1 MEKKKTWLHKIHTAL
16 FSASIRQKF
25 EKVTIYAAVGG
36 FLTHLGLI
44 FLYKLGFLPLPDSA
58 GELLT
63 EPISAIYTPFS
74 FILIFE
80 VYELIYYLPRS
91 FTTSIG
97 KQYEIISLIV
107 IRRIFKDISNLE
119 LKDFWSN
126 YYDRMFVGDMLGF
139 LLLFGLIYFFHRLKK
154 KKPIYTDPPLLNK
167 FIAFK
172 KATSIFLVPVF
183 VGMAL
188 YSFVEWA
195 YELQQFRLGMT
206 QDLSDINKVFYDE
219 FFTTLIM
226 VDVLILLISLHYT
239 DRYSQLIRNAGFII
253 STVLIRLSFSV
264 TGLLN
269 IILIVAGV
277 LFGVLILAIYNQYGK
292 LDEGSPYPT

>member
-1 MEKKKTWLHKIHTAL
+1 MESKKTWLHKIHTAL

-25 EKVTIYAAVGG
+25 EQITIYAAVGG

-44 FLYKLGFLPLPDSA
+44 FLYKLGLLPLPELA

-139 LLLFGLIYFFHRLKK
+139 LVLFGLIYFFHRLKK
-154 KKPIYTDPPLLNK
+154 KKPIYADPPLLNK
-167 FIAFK
+167 FIQFK
-172 KATSIFLVPVF
+172 KATSVFLVPVF
-183 VGMAL
+183 IGMAL
-188 YSFVEWA
+188 YSFIEWA
-195 YELQQFRLGMT
+195 YELQQFRLGLT

-264 TGLLN
+264 TGLIN
-269 IILIVAGV
+269 IILIVGGV
-277 LFGVLILAIYNQYGK
+277 FFGVLILAIYNQYGK
-292 LDEGSPYPT
+292 LDEDVPKTT